1 MQDFIYTKDGNKV
14 ELTFFFACVCTCVP
28 RHGVTSENICSTVVS
43 CLFHSCVDP
52 DAYFVPQKIALS
64 GERCDFGRF
73 VIYGSRC
80 DTSICRSQQIDIPLD
95 LIAVKCVHRVGW
107 GRREGEVRGMGNGL
121 GGGGVG

>member
-1 MQDFIYTKDGNKV
+1 MF
-14 ELTFFFACVCTCVP
+14 
-28 RHGVTSENICSTVVS
+28 VTSENICSTVVNS
-43 CLFHSCVDP
+43 LFHSGVDP
-52 DAYFVPQKIALS
+52 DAYFVPLKIALS

-73 VIYGSRC
+73 VIYCSHC

-107 GRREGEVRGMGNGL
+107 GRRGGEARGMGWGVGCVCV